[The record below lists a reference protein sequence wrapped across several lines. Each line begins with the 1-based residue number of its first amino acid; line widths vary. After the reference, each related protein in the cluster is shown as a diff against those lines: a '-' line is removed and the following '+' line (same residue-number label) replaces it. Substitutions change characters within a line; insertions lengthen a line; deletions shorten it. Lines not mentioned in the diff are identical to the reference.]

1 MRSQRSPGS
10 ASRSL
15 GSPSRLSDHDLIA
28 LSARDPEA
36 AQLELGVREA
46 LGIAS
51 PHSVHNAVAVG
62 VAGLNYDIRFAP
74 HLTDAEL
81 ERERQREAE
90 RVDAAAEHLAYAALT
105 RAATSVSQ
113 LRLMRLMRFGEGE
126 HPYLGL
132 VDQPDRLGFSPPRS
146 SPPNPAERSSSP
158 YLAQR
163 SSPPHLALDFQE
175 AQPRTADLAEGRKCC
190 AFAFF
195 GGLQL
200 AILGIV
206 GWLLY
211 KDSPLAH
218 PAPISPPVLPSLPRT
233 LL

>member
-81 ERERQREAE
+81 EREA
-90 RVDAAAEHLAYAALT
+90 
-105 RAATSVSQ
+105 
-113 LRLMRLMRFGEGE
+113 GG
-126 HPYLGL
+126 
-132 VDQPDRLGFSPPRS
+132 PRS
-146 SPPNPAERSSSP
+146 VRMPGLTSSTMTIVAP
-158 YLAQR
+158 
-163 SSPPHLALDFQE
+163 E
-175 AQPRTADLAEGRKCC
+175 KCEGLR
-190 AFAFF
+190 
-195 GGLQL
+195 
-200 AILGIV
+200 
-206 GWLLY
+206 
-211 KDSPLAH
+211 
-218 PAPISPPVLPSLPRT
+218 
-233 LL
+233 